1 MITRLIPLPGG
12 KARYPALLAVGLL
25 LTLAAPRRGAAVSV
39 NLQLQITPAAT
50 NLIIPPI
57 TNAGALFV
65 FTAPTLTALVTN
77 PTVFFQTNAAL
88 PDGLQLPLPPGV
100 ADGTTV
106 FFTAAR
112 WPGTAPSLAS
122 LTPGTFE
129 MGSPNDELGRFTWEG
144 PQTTVTLTRGFLMG
158 RFEVTQQEYKAL
170 FTNNPSYFS
179 GVSNRPVEQVSW
191 EDAMEYCRR
200 LTTVQR
206 NAGCLPPGWAYR
218 LPTVAEW
225 EYACR
230 AGTET
235 PFHYGTALHSGMA
248 NFDGKYEWDAALG
261 EIYNTNGV
269 TYWRTTSV
277 GGYAPNA
284 WGLYDMHG
292 NVWEWC
298 LDWWSDALPGGNVT
312 DPRGP
317 QTGTQRT
324 YRGGCWYNDGRF
336 CRAAYRLRG
345 TPTLRGN
352 DIGFRV
358 VLAPF

>member
-1 MITRLIPLPGG
+1 M
-12 KARYPALLAVGLL
+12 
-25 LTLAAPRRGAAVSV
+25 
-39 NLQLQITPAAT
+39 
-50 NLIIPPI
+50 
-57 TNAGALFV
+57 
-65 FTAPTLTALVTN
+65 
-77 PTVFFQTNAAL
+77 
-88 PDGLQLPLPPGV
+88 
-100 ADGTTV
+100 
-106 FFTAAR
+106 
-112 WPGTAPSLAS
+112 
-122 LTPGTFE
+122 
-129 MGSPNDELGRFTWEG
+129 
-144 PQTTVTLTRGFLMG
+144 
-158 RFEVTQQEYKAL
+158 
-170 FTNNPSYFS
+170 
-179 GVSNRPVEQVSW
+179 
-191 EDAMEYCRR
+191 
-200 LTTVQR
+200 
-206 NAGCLPPGWAYR
+206 
-218 LPTVAEW
+218 
-225 EYACR
+225 
-230 AGTET
+230 
-235 PFHYGTALHSGMA
+235 
-248 NFDGKYEWDAALG
+248 
-261 EIYNTNGV
+261 